1 MAEAL
6 APVAEATDQADAV
19 PRGHLRLLA
28 QSGLNNLLDVPP
40 SSVREI
46 YEDLAGACGVTF
58 FVWVQHHAPVRL
70 LATSSNVGLQQ
81 RILPELLSGQQ
92 LAGIAFAYL
101 RRLGPPAVTARRV
114 RGGILVDGEAPWVTS
129 WGLAD
134 VFAVAARLDGDVV
147 FFLLPGRATPAV
159 KPSAPLALAAMNASC
174 TVRLTFDGLFVPDD
188 DVISVTPVDQW
199 RLTDRIATAK
209 PHPAVFGVIRTCCR
223 LLGAQGKALDEERVE
238 CRKLSYALA
247 DDPRTDDAHLARM
260 VEARAWSYEV
270 ALRAAG
276 ALVASA
282 GGRAMQRSH
291 PAQRLLREAA
301 FFSIQAQSADLR
313 SATLDRLQG
322 LISRS

>member
-1 MAEAL
+1 MAEVL
-6 APVAEATDQADAV
+6 ASAAEATDQAEAV
-19 PRGHLRLLA
+19 PRSHLRLLA
-28 QSGLNNLLDVPP
+28 QSGLNDLLGMPA
-40 SSVREI
+40 SAVREI
-46 YEDLAGACGVTF
+46 YEDLAGACGVSF

-70 LATSSNVGLQQ
+70 LASSTNAGLQE
-81 RILPELLSGQQ
+81 RTMPELLSGHQ

-101 RRLGPPAVTARRV
+101 RRMGPPAVAARRV

-134 VFAVAARLDGDVV
+134 IFAVAARLDGDVV
-147 FFLLPGRATPAV
+147 FFLLPGRATPSV
-159 KPSAPLALAAMNASC
+159 RPSAPLALAAMNASC
-174 TVRLTFDGLFVPDD
+174 TVRLSFEGLFVPDD
-188 DVISVTPVDQW
+188 DIISVTPVERW

-238 CRKLSYALA
+238 CRKVAYALA
-247 DDPRTDDAHLARM
+247 DNPRTDDAHLARM

-282 GGRAMQRSH
+282 GGRAMERSH
-291 PAQRLLREAA
+291 PSQRLLREAA
-301 FFSIQAQSADLR
+301 FFSIQAQSAELR
-313 SATLDRLQG
+313 SATVDRLQG
-322 LISRS
+322 LVSRS